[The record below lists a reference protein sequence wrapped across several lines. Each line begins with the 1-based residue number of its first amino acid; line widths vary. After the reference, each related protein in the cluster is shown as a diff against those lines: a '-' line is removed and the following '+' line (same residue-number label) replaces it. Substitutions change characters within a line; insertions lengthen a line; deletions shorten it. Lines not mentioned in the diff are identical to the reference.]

1 MKKVKILKSLAGAYK
16 MSYVAGDE
24 IEVNEA
30 LANDL
35 IENKFAIAIE
45 VESTSVETKE
55 QKTTPEKAVKK
66 SK

>member
-1 MKKVKILKSLAGAYK
+1 MKKIKVLKSLAGAYK
-16 MSYVAGDE
+16 MGYVAGDE

-35 IENKFAIAIE
+35 IENKFAVAIE
-45 VESTSVETKE
+45 VESTEVETKE
-55 QKTTPEKAVKK
+55 SKTTPEKAVKK

>member
-1 MKKVKILKSLAGAYK
+1 MKKIKLLKSPVGAYK
-16 MSYVAGDE
+16 LAYVAGEE
-24 IEVNEA
+24 IELNEA

-45 VESTSVETKE
+45 VESTEIETKE
-55 QKTTPEKAVKK
+55 LKTTPEKAVRK